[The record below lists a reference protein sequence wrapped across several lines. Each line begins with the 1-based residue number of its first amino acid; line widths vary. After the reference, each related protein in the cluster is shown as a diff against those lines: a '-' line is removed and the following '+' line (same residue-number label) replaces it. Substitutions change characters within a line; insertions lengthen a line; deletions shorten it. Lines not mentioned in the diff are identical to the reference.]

1 MNAIYINTQKY
12 AQELEQGGF
21 TPEQASIQAEIFLGI
36 LNEYEATRLQNM
48 ATKPDLDE
56 FRYELRL
63 EIEKIRTELSGETGK
78 IHAEIE
84 RVRTE
89 MSREASKI
97 RAEMGE
103 KIDQL
108 HAETEKIRAE
118 MGGKIEQVYAEIGKI
133 HAEIEK
139 VRSEMFSE
147 TGRIRVVMKAMETRL
162 LKWQLAIGFALVAI
176 MAKGFNWLGF

>member
-108 HAETEKIRAE
+108 HA
-118 MGGKIEQVYAEIGKI
+118 
-133 HAEIEK
+133 
-139 VRSEMFSE
+139 
-147 TGRIRVVMKAMETRL
+147 
-162 LKWQLAIGFALVAI
+162 
-176 MAKGFNWLGF
+176 